1 MMPSSSV
8 RFSWLAPRNGLAR
21 VALLALCA
29 CSATLLNAAGDEDL
43 LPPDQAF
50 NLSARITAPGELEVQ
65 YRIAEGYYLY
75 RDKFRF
81 SVEPQQIALAQPRF
95 PSGTIKEDEYFGRVE
110 TYRGEVRIHLPFE
123 AAEGVEGLQLQAVS
137 QGCADAGMCY
147 MPQKQTVRLQLA
159 AAQVA
164 APGGGVL
171 SKLRQMTG
179 QAEAEPD
186 FLPPDQAF
194 KVRVA
199 LREPGTIVAD
209 LVPAK
214 GYYLYRDKIA
224 FALPKGSTSA
234 LGRIDLPR
242 GEKKDDPNF
251 GPTEVFHRPVQ
262 ARIALANGAEQRI
275 ALEVRYQGCADAGL
289 CYPPEKKTF
298 DLVLAAARPGG
309 SVAAPEPG
317 AGSPLAQAPALGNVT
332 PPARATDPA
341 PAPIARATEP
351 STQPI
356 DESSQAAKI
365 LSGGGFW
372 AVVGSF
378 FGFGLLL
385 SLTPCVFPMIP
396 ILSGIIVGQGHHVTR
411 GHALA
416 LSAVYVLGMA
426 LTYALAGIAAGLT
439 GTLLS
444 NALQNPAVLGAFAA
458 LFVVLALS
466 MFGFY
471 ELQLPAALQSR
482 LSNTANRVPGG
493 KFWGVFIMGVL
504 SALIVGPCVA
514 APLAGALLYINQS
527 RDALLGGVALFAMA
541 LGMGAPMLAVGM
553 SAGTLLPRA
562 GAWMQT
568 VKSFFGV
575 VLLGMAIWIV
585 APVIPGVVQM
595 LLWAALLIVSAIYLH
610 AIDPLPHN
618 ASGFRKLWKGVGV
631 IALLLGVALLVGALS
646 GGRDILQPLSGLRAA
661 GAAPAVAAEGSVSA
675 VPAQPG
681 FVKVRSLPDLDRM
694 LAQAQGRPVMLDFY
708 ADWCVSCKE
717 MERFTFADA
726 GVRRRMD
733 RMLLLKAD
741 VTANT
746 PEDAELLKRFGLF
759 GPPGTVFFDA
769 GGRELA
775 YRVIG
780 FQSADRF
787 AASLDIVLPPS

>member
-1 MMPSSSV
+1 
-8 RFSWLAPRNGLAR
+8 
-21 VALLALCA
+21 
-29 CSATLLNAAGDEDL
+29 
-43 LPPDQAF
+43 
-50 NLSARITAPGELEVQ
+50 
-65 YRIAEGYYLY
+65 
-75 RDKFRF
+75 
-81 SVEPQQIALAQPRF
+81 
-95 PSGTIKEDEYFGRVE
+95 
-110 TYRGEVRIHLPFE
+110 
-123 AAEGVEGLQLQAVS
+123 
-137 QGCADAGMCY
+137 
-147 MPQKQTVRLQLA
+147 
-159 AAQVA
+159 
-164 APGGGVL
+164 
-171 SKLRQMTG
+171 
-179 QAEAEPD
+179 
-186 FLPPDQAF
+186 
-194 KVRVA
+194 
-199 LREPGTIVAD
+199 
-209 LVPAK
+209 
-214 GYYLYRDKIA
+214 
-224 FALPKGSTSA
+224 
-234 LGRIDLPR
+234 
-242 GEKKDDPNF
+242 
-251 GPTEVFHRPVQ
+251 
-262 ARIALANGAEQRI
+262 
-275 ALEVRYQGCADAGL
+275 
-289 CYPPEKKTF
+289 
-298 DLVLAAARPGG
+298 
-309 SVAAPEPG
+309 
-317 AGSPLAQAPALGNVT
+317 
-332 PPARATDPA
+332 
-341 PAPIARATEP
+341 
-351 STQPI
+351 
-356 DESSQAAKI
+356 
-365 LSGGGFW
+365 
-372 AVVGSF
+372 
-378 FGFGLLL
+378 
-385 SLTPCVFPMIP
+385 
-396 ILSGIIVGQGHHVTR
+396 
-411 GHALA
+411 LA

-444 NALQNPAVLGAFAA
+444 NALQNPVVLGAFAA

-681 FVKVRSLPDLDRM
+681 FVKVRSLPELDRM